1 MTARPELD
9 IFCFSDLPVE
19 RVALTHNNQFSR
31 VFYNESNDA
40 QVRSCRTSQL
50 DTELTDSLTICSPI
64 FLLQELHL
72 SILQG
77 VQARFETPFFNALV
91 NYSKNPMGVFH
102 AMPISRGASLTHSH
116 WIKDMFNFYGTF
128 ALSSALQ
135 LCP

>member
-1 MTARPELD
+1 L
-9 IFCFSDLPVE
+9 LP
-19 RVALTHNNQFSR
+19 
-31 VFYNESNDA
+31 
-40 QVRSCRTSQL
+40 
-50 DTELTDSLTICSPI
+50 

-128 ALSSALQ
+128 ARALSPLFPLQ
-135 LCP
+135 LCPRDMVPTCACVRVRVRRCVCCACCV